1 MTRFFFTVFFIGF
14 TVLGWGQVDQR
25 KKLEQRKA
33 QILKEMKE
41 LQNLESQSKTKEKS
55 VLGKIEEN
63 STKIKLSERLI
74 STTAKQTRLLTDDI
88 YTNQLSINK
97 LNRELKVLKEDYANM
112 VVKAYKSRSEQSR
125 IMFILSSE
133 NFLQAYKRVQYMK
146 QYASFRK
153 VQGDEIRSKMTELEN
168 RVTTLS
174 SQKKEKE
181 VLLVE
186 SEKQKKDLEK
196 DKQEQETLV
205 KAIRKDKKKYAA
217 EIKKKQQEAK
227 DIDRKIDRMIKEAI
241 AAANKKAAAKA
252 STAAEKKEIT
262 EAAKKEPNKIV
273 MTKEEKLTASNF
285 AANKGKLPWPVREGY
300 VSSKYGRNESPYE
313 KGMIVENNYI
323 EITTN
328 KGSAVRSIFNGEV
341 TLVQII
347 SGTKTVTV
355 RHGDYFTIYFNLG
368 SVSVDVGDKVT
379 TGQNI
384 GTVYTYPSGKTV
396 MRFFVSQNS
405 KFQNPESWI
414 TK

>member
-1 MTRFFFTVFFIGF
+1 MTRFFFIIFFLGF
-14 TVLGWGQVDQR
+14 TVLGYGQADQR

-74 STTAKQTRLLTDDI
+74 STTSKQTRLLTDDI
-88 YTNQLSINK
+88 YTNQLSINQ

-133 NFLQAYKRVQYMK
+133 SFLQAYKRMQYMK

-153 VQGDEIRSKMTELEN
+153 VQGEEIRSKMAELEL
-168 RVTTLS
+168 RVTALS
-174 SQKKEKE
+174 RQKKKKE
-181 VLLVE
+181 VLLAE
-186 SEKQKKDLEK
+186 SEKQKKDLES
-196 DKQEQETLV
+196 DKQEQEKLV
-205 KAIRKDKKKYAA
+205 KAIRKDKKKYAS

-227 DIDRKIDRMIKEAI
+227 DIDRKIEKAIRDAI

-252 STAAEKKEIT
+252 TTAAEKKEIAA
-262 EAAKKEPNKIV
+262 AAKKEPNKIV
-273 MTKEEKLTASNF
+273 MTKEEKLLANSF
-285 AANKGKLPWPVREGY
+285 VANKGKLPWPVREGY
-300 VSSKYGRNESPYE
+300 LSARFGRHESPYD
-313 KGMIVENNYI
+313 KDVIVDNNYI

-328 KGSAVRSIFNGEV
+328 PGSAVRAIYNGEV
-341 TLVQII
+341 TAVQIVA
-347 SGTKTVTV
+347 GTKAVTI
-355 RHGDYFTIYFNLG
+355 RHGDYMSIYFNLG
-368 SVSVDVGDKVT
+368 SVSVSVGDKVT
-379 TGQNI
+379 TAQNI
-384 GTVYTYPSGKTV
+384 GQVYTYPSGKTV
-396 MRFFVSQNS
+396 MRFYVSQNA

>member
-1 MTRFFFTVFFIGF
+1 MTRFFLTIFLISFVA
-14 TVLGWGQVDQR
+14 LGYGQTDQR

-41 LQNLESQSKTKEKS
+41 LQNLESQTKTKEKS

-74 STTAKQTRLLTDDI
+74 STTSKQTRLITDDI

-112 VVKAYKSRSEQSR
+112 VVRAYKSRTEQSR

-133 NFLQAYKRVQYMK
+133 NFLQAYKRMQYMK

-153 VQGDEIRSKMTELEN
+153 VQGDEIRAKMTELEQ
-168 RVTTLS
+168 RVAQLS
-174 SQKKEKE
+174 GQKKEKE
-181 VLLVE
+181 VLLSE
-186 SEKQKKDLEK
+186 SEKQKQELEK
-196 DKQEQETLV
+196 DKQEQEKLV
-205 KAIRKDKKKYAA
+205 KTIRKDKKKYAA

-227 DIDRKIDRMIKEAI
+227 DIDRKIDKMLKDAI

-252 STAAEKKEIT
+252 TTAAEKKEIT

-300 VSSKYGRNESPYE
+300 ISSRFGRNESPYE
-313 KGMIVENNYI
+313 KGVIVENNYV
-323 EITTN
+323 EIATN
-328 KGSAVRSIFNGEV
+328 KGSAVRAIFKGEV
-341 TLVQII
+341 TFVQII

-355 RHGDYFTIYFNLG
+355 RHGDYFTMYFNLG
-368 SVSVDVGDKVT
+368 SVNVDVGDKVT

-396 MRFFVSQNS
+396 MRFYVSQNS
-405 KFQNPESWI
+405 KFLNPESWI

>member
-1 MTRFFFTVFFIGF
+1 MTRFFFIIFFLGF
-14 TVLGWGQVDQR
+14 TVLGYGQADQR

-74 STTAKQTRLLTDDI
+74 STTSKQTRLLTDDI
-88 YTNQLSINK
+88 YTNQLSINQ

-133 NFLQAYKRVQYMK
+133 SFLQAYKRMQYMK

-153 VQGDEIRSKMTELEN
+153 VQGEEIRSKMAELEL
-168 RVTTLS
+168 RVEALS

-181 VLLVE
+181 ALLAE
-186 SEKQKKDLEK
+186 SEKQKKDLEQ
-196 DKQEQETLV
+196 DKQEQEKLV
-205 KAIRKDKKKYAA
+205 KAIRKDKKKYAS

-227 DIDRKIDRMIKEAI
+227 EIDRKIEKAIKDAI
-241 AAANKKAAAKA
+241 AAANRKAAAKA
-252 STAAEKKEIT
+252 KSAAEKKEIDD
-262 EAAKKEPNKIV
+262 AAKKEPNKIV
-273 MTKEEKLTASNF
+273 LTKEEKLLASSF
-285 AANKGKLPWPVREGY
+285 VANKGKLPWPVREGY
-300 VSSKYGRNESPYE
+300 LSARFGRHESPYD
-313 KGMIVENNYI
+313 KDVIVDNNYI

-328 KGSAVRSIFNGEV
+328 PGSPVRAIYNGEV
-341 TLVQII
+341 TAVQIVA
-347 SGTKTVTV
+347 GTKSVTI
-355 RHGDYFTIYFNLG
+355 RHGDYMTIYFNLG
-368 SVSVDVGDKVT
+368 SVSVNVGDKVT
-379 TGQNI
+379 TSQNI
-384 GTVYTYPSGKTV
+384 GQVYTYPSGKTV
-396 MRFFVSQNS
+396 MRFYVLQNT

-414 TK
+414 TR